1 MENADISPPIYTHT
15 LVDDPVS
22 NVEILPSLSIL
33 STLMI
38 PVLVWVLSKTRAN
51 IRI

>member
-1 MENADISPPIYTHT
+1 MQILALSSIYTHT

-22 NVEILPSLSIL
+22 DVEILPTLSIL

-38 PVLVWVLSKTRAN
+38 PVLLWVLSKTEAK